1 MFWSADLQITQWD
14 FRVGAWDT
22 DIILFLCGIT
32 RYPCRL
38 RRKFRSWRWPWSV
51 GGDRYTTRI
60 KHKFAQAR
68 FSIVSIGTHCHV
80 EQGLE
85 SADAAKNVSTKKMI
99 SSMIMTI
106 TMNMPTWSNLNLFRL
121 ITTNRMNNVDI
132 QKSTER
138 AKLHPQGVN
147 KSKGSWS
154 CPITTHSPI
163 GMSSINDLAKESLRF
178 RLRRMQDGAR
188 F

>member
-1 MFWSADLQITQWD
+1 M
-14 FRVGAWDT
+14 
-22 DIILFLCGIT
+22 
-32 RYPCRL
+32 
-38 RRKFRSWRWPWSV
+38 

-60 KHKFAQAR
+60 KHKFAQAL
-68 FSIVSIGTHCHV
+68 FSIVSIVSIGTHRHV

-85 SADAAKNVSTKKMI
+85 SGDAAKNVSTKKMI

-106 TMNMPTWSNLNLFRL
+106 AMNMPTWSNLNLFRL

-147 KSKGSWS
+147 KSKGS
-154 CPITTHSPI
+154 
-163 GMSSINDLAKESLRF
+163 
-178 RLRRMQDGAR
+178 
-188 F
+188 